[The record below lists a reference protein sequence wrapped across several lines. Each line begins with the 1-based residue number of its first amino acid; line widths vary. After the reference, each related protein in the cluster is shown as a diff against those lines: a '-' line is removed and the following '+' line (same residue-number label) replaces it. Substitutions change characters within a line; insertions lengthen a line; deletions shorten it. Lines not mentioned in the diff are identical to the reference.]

1 MTTTTTTITAVVGDY
16 LAAWNARDAEV
27 RRGLV
32 ERAFTPDA
40 TYVDAHRAGAGHAG
54 LDAMIAA
61 AQDGLPGHSVEAHGD
76 VDAHNDRV
84 RFSWTLV
91 GPDGPIAIGR
101 DFAIV
106 AEDGRLR
113 DVTGFVDP
121 VA

>member
-1 MTTTTTTITAVVGDY
+1 M
-16 LAAWNARDAEV
+16 LQAAARSS
-27 RRGLV
+27 
-32 ERAFTPDA
+32 RAFAADA
-40 TYVDAHRAGAGHAG
+40 AYVDPHRSGAGHGG

-61 AQDGLPGHSVEAHGD
+61 AQDGLPGHYVEPIDD

-101 DFAIV
+101 DVAIV
-106 AEDGRLR
+106 GADGRLR

-121 VA
+121 LGA